1 MPSGTLLHAPRI
13 NKIPI
18 SAVASD
24 KTSGVLVT
32 AVPLFL
38 AASKSIFPKP
48 TAKLEITL
56 ILSGSLFIIFY
67 KLKLQKNY

>member
-1 MPSGTLLHAPRI
+1 MHAPRI

-32 AVPLFL
+32 AMPLFL

-48 TAKLEITL
+48 TSWFWK
-56 ILSGSLFIIFY
+56 Y
-67 KLKLQKNY
+67 